1 MWRPN
6 LECILSLDVKRSR
19 TLRKSSES
27 NCTNNL
33 TKAPR
38 IYLLL
43 SLIYHNRLLRMSLK
57 VTNWQLFH
65 NFRIA
70 NAAVLEARHA
80 SDCVYL
86 SFWLNH
92 MELMKTFWIVYLLT
106 ISQIYLLR
114 GLSFYPSEW
123 IHLSVCLLFCGFV
136 LFILKPH
143 QLAPK
148 TRARSTSTD
157 RQSHSLP
164 QSHSALFVTRPSDQK
179 KNGEENDNHVI
190 RK

>member
-1 MWRPN
+1 MWHRN
-6 LECILSLDVKRSR
+6 LECILSLDVKRRR

-43 SLIYHNRLLRMSLK
+43 SLIYHNRLLRMSLN
-57 VTNWQLFH
+57 VTNWQPFH
-65 NFRIA
+65 NFRITH
-70 NAAVLEARHA
+70 AAVLEARHA

-86 SFWLNH
+86 SFWLSH
-92 MELMKTFWIVYLLT
+92 MELMKTFWIVYLLK
-106 ISQIYLLR
+106 ISQIYLRR
-114 GLSFYPSEW
+114 GLFFYPSEW
-123 IHLSVCLLFCGFV
+123 IHLSVCLLFCGF
-136 LFILKPH
+136 LILKPH

-157 RQSHSLP
+157 RQSHSHP
-164 QSHSALFVTRPSDQK
+164 QSHSASFVTRSSDQK
-179 KNGEENDNHVI
+179 KNEEENDNHVI